1 MYRNYAVE
9 PLNTKT
15 TTSLLLMWLTRF
27 LCLLFVFMIFFLPLI
42 GCSQPPEVSATQSS
56 SSGYISEIGLVDMST
71 PLRALQKPVSVERNG
86 ITVTVVKGIADAEHV
101 VLLYEAT
108 GFDPDDDGDEMQFCQ
123 GTPKLRLS
131 DDTELLITEGTG
143 HAWESEDGYSYRM
156 MFPPLDPDEEAVTL
170 EIPCLIAIQPGNW
183 PHNWQIHLQFDIM
196 DDFAAAPVVEL
207 PNQESPG
214 SSSPA
219 SDLADE
225 TDAQKTDIPQQP
237 DFGIELVLDQY
248 VELETGYIL
257 MGKISWVSSEI
268 NGVIYQ
274 NIILR
279 DSKGEE
285 IPYTEIPPE
294 TYPEP
299 DEKWLPWSFQITG
312 KQIDWPLTMTMD
324 AGIVDILL
332 AEPVTFQFD
341 PGNDPQP
348 GQVWDLNLDFR
359 VAGYALEVLSV
370 EAVQQSDNL
379 GFRFT
384 IQADDGVV
392 TARVMDMQKNIMGG
406 GGGGGMP
413 QEGTFTTEI
422 LYDDKLPN
430 EPITVSIIGL
440 LIMSNYPWQLSW
452 TP

>member
-1 MYRNYAVE
+1 MYRHYPFK
-9 PLNTKT
+9 PLNKKT
-15 TTSLLLMWLTRF
+15 TASLTCEMLTRIPGI
-27 LCLLFVFMIFFLPLI
+27 LFVSTIFFFSLI
-42 GCSQPPEVSATQSS
+42 SCSQLPEVSATPSS
-56 SSGYISEIGLVDMST
+56 SSGYISEIGIVDVST
-71 PLRALQKPVSVERNG
+71 PLRVLQQPVSVAQDG
-86 ITVTVVKGIADAEHV
+86 ITVTVVKGVADAEHI

-108 GFDPDDDGDEMQFCQ
+108 GFYPDDDIDQSQFCQ
-123 GTPKLRLS
+123 GTPKLNLS
-131 DDTELLITEGTG
+131 DDTDLLVTEGTG
-143 HAWESEDGYSYRM
+143 HVWESEDGYSYRM
-156 MFPPLDPDEEAVTL
+156 EFPPVAPNGDAVTL

-183 PHNWQIHLQFDIM
+183 PQNWQIPLQFETI
-196 DDFAAAPVVEL
+196 DDLAVFPVVEL
-207 PNQESPG
+207 PNQESTG
-214 SSSPA
+214 FSTLI
-219 SDLADE
+219 SDFGNE
-225 TDAQKTDIPQQP
+225 VDAQKTDIPQLP

-257 MGKISWVSSEI
+257 MGKISWASSEI

-274 NIILR
+274 NIILW

-312 KQIDWPLTMTMD
+312 KQIDWPLTMTVD

-341 PGNDPQP
+341 PGNAPHP

-406 GGGGGMP
+406 GGGGMP
-413 QEGTFTTEI
+413 QEGAFTAEI
-422 LYDDKLPN
+422 LYGDKLPH

-440 LIMSNYPWQLSW
+440 LVMSSDPWQLSW